1 MPVLVPGQTLAS
13 REPTLRVENA
23 LAPGSYVFRMTVVD
37 DARNESAPT
46 EITVRV
52 QRVVVGP
59 VLRDPI
65 LRDPLRPIL
74 RPGGPT

>member
-65 LRDPLRPIL
+65 LRDPRRPIL

>member
-13 REPTLRVENA
+13 REPMLRVENA

-37 DARNESAPT
+37 DSRNESAPT

-59 VLRDPI
+59 VVRDPI

>member
-1 MPVLVPGQTLAS
+1 MPVLVPGQTLVS

-37 DARNESAPT
+37 DSRNESAPT

-52 QRVVVGP
+52 QRVFVGP

>member
-1 MPVLVPGQTLAS
+1 MPILVPGQTLAS
-13 REPTLRVENA
+13 REPTLRVENV

-37 DARNESAPT
+37 DSRNESAPT

-59 VLRDPI
+59 VVRDPI
-65 LRDPLRPIL
+65 RRDPLRPIL

>member
-37 DARNESAPT
+37 DSRNESAPT

-59 VLRDPI
+59 VVRDPI
-65 LRDPLRPIL
+65 LRDPLRPIV

>member
-52 QRVVVGP
+52 QRVVVGS